1 VKYLIM
7 MNHSLDETDTPDQRW
22 SAEDV
27 KASWGHM
34 SQIWQE
40 LTEAGE
46 LIATE
51 KLAGRKRQRS
61 LLATG

>member
-1 VKYLIM
+1 
-7 MNHSLDETDTPDQRW
+7 
-22 SAEDV
+22 
-27 KASWGHM
+27 M

-51 KLAGRKRQRS
+51 KLAGPPSGKDRY
-61 LLATG
+61 